1 MIEFSEPRPNF
12 AAEIALPRYALVLSN
27 SHGAG
32 TGPFKVSEQR
42 PGLIMLTTNDEYW
55 QGRPFLDSV
64 EVTIRRSERDQA
76 LDFEVGRAD
85 LVEVGVAQI
94 RRMQQQRVRVTSTRP
109 AELIALRIRTLRPAL
124 QDPRVREAI
133 AASVDRASIQKVI
146 LQGEGE
152 VGGALLPN
160 WATGYAFLFSGAR
173 NLAKAQRLAKE
184 VGQSEPFT
192 ISAENDPV
200 LQLIAERVALNVRDA
215 GVNVQL
221 AASPDRADLV
231 MRRIAIN
238 SSDPE
243 VALRQIVDALSLDSP
258 SGSDSP
264 QRLYEQE
271 RGLLDSHLAVP
282 LVIIPRNSAV
292 SPKLR
297 NWVTTPI
304 SGYELED
311 VWVMEPE
318 KP

>member
-1 MIEFSEPRPNF
+1 MSHVLHRQVDGIYATAVRGEG
-12 AAEIALPRYALVLSN
+12 AYLIDAEGRRYLDASG
-27 SHGAG
+27 GAG
-32 TGPFKVSEQR
+32 VSCL
-42 PGLIMLTTNDEYW
+42 GHNH
-55 QGRPFLDSV
+55 
-64 EVTIRRSERDQA
+64 
-76 LDFEVGRAD
+76 
-85 LVEVGVAQI
+85 
-94 RRMQQQRVRVTSTRP
+94 
-109 AELIALRIRTLRPAL
+109 
-124 QDPRVREAI
+124 PRVREAI

-160 WATGYAFLFSGAR
+160 WATGYGFLFSGAR